1 MTLGATISFPE
12 GLEDTPF
19 NQSQYQFLFWDW
31 LTWSEFPSCMPFRQT
46 DVQKYARAHIK
57 SSELESEFILGTWL
71 WIILKHAIG
80 LTFHRSC
87 CILSKN
93 FRLFIF
99 RSLFCISSCKCLKS
113 YPNERTFLSRS
124 GFNLH
129 RFLLVLSHFRGF
141 EPQPRTYFFLKSDIK
156 WAFL

>member
-1 MTLGATISFPE
+1 MQLLAFQKAWKILLSTNHSINFCFETGWHGRNFS
-12 GLEDTPF
+12 
-19 NQSQYQFLFWDW
+19 SY
-31 LTWSEFPSCMPFRQT
+31 MPFRQT

-99 RSLFCISSCKCLKS
+99 RSLFCISSWKCLKS
-113 YPNERTFLSRS
+113 YPNERTFSSRS
-124 GFNLH
+124 GFDLH
-129 RFLLVLSHFRGF
+129 RFLQVLSHFHGF
-141 EPQPRTYFFLKSDIK
+141 EPQWRTYFFYK
-156 WAFL
+156 FLSSEVLMY